1 MIKSTTELFQE
12 VLEDTDDLIEYVLSS
27 SGDPN
32 LSKWLLDLKT
42 KIAKLYGRTVSP
54 ITQQEPE
61 KHIPSNPYKK
71 NPDFEEVKSCIKAGK
86 LPPLGSAE
94 FGIQYINSKK

>member
-42 KIAKLYGRTVSP
+42 KIAKLYGRAVSP
-54 ITQQEPE
+54 VTPQ
-61 KHIPSNPYKK
+61 
-71 NPDFEEVKSCIKAGK
+71 
-86 LPPLGSAE
+86 LPRNDDDYVFMSE
-94 FGIQYINSKK
+94 SEDI

>member
-32 LSKWLLDLKT
+32 LSKWLLDLKI
-42 KIAKLYGRTVSP
+42 KIAKLYGRAVSP
-54 ITQQEPE
+54 VLLQ
-61 KHIPSNPYKK
+61 
-71 NPDFEEVKSCIKAGK
+71 
-86 LPPLGSAE
+86 LPRNDDDYVFMSE
-94 FGIQYINSKK
+94 SEDI